1 MEDKFYLNRFVEAQ
15 TNTYKIALFEIK
27 KEKKSSHWM
36 WYIFPQYHG
45 LGRSNISVKYAIN
58 SKDEAKTYL
67 NHPILGAR
75 LKEITET
82 FFSIEN
88 KSAYDIL
95 GGPDDMK
102 IKSSMTLFDSIQ
114 DETDLFDAV
123 LKKYFNGD
131 RCKKTLQKINNE

>member
-1 MEDKFYLNRFVEAQ
+1 MEDKFNLNRFIEAQ
-15 TNTYKIALFEIK
+15 SNTYKTALFEIK
-27 KEKKSSHWM
+27 KEKKTSHWM

-45 LGRSNISVKYAIN
+45 LGKSNMSVKYAIN
-58 SKDEAKTYL
+58 SKEEAKTYL
-67 NHPILGAR
+67 NHTILGKR

-123 LKKYFNGD
+123 LKKYFKGG
-131 RCKKTLQKINNE
+131 RCKKTLLKMNDE

>member
-1 MEDKFYLNRFVEAQ
+1 MEDNFNLNRFVEAQ
-15 TNTYKIALFEIK
+15 SNTYKTALFEIK
-27 KEKKSSHWM
+27 KEKKVSHWM

-45 LGRSNISVKYAIN
+45 LGKSNMSVKYAIN
-58 SKDEAKTYL
+58 SKEEAKTYL
-67 NHPILGAR
+67 NHTILGKR
-75 LKEITET
+75 LKEITEA
-82 FFSIEN
+82 FLSIEN
-88 KSAYDIL
+88 KSAYDVL
-95 GGPDDMK
+95 GGPDDLK

>member
-1 MEDKFYLNRFVEAQ
+1 MEDKFNLNRFIEAHS
-15 TNTYKIALFEIK
+15 NTYKTALFEIK
-27 KEKKSSHWM
+27 KEKKTSHWM

-45 LGRSNISVKYAIN
+45 LGKSNMSVKYAIN
-58 SKDEAKTYL
+58 SKEEAKTYL
-67 NHPILGAR
+67 NHTILGKR

-114 DETDLFDAV
+114 DETDLFATV

-131 RCKKTLQKINNE
+131 RCKKTLVKLNDE